1 MPSSLLAIDG
11 PATAAIQKELRSKL
25 IKTSRGV
32 VEAATWGEGP
42 AVLLLHGAMGG
53 YDQGILLAQTVTYPR
68 FHYVAIS
75 RPGYLGSALRIGR
88 MPQEQADLCAEV
100 LDQLGAENAAVIAIS
115 GGGPTALQFALRHAE
130 RCRGLVMISA
140 CSDRLDVPIPFRF
153 QVMKLIARIPGATNA
168 MRKKLEREPEKA
180 AQRSIPDEVLRRE
193 VFEDPETAQLFFA
206 LQSSVLD
213 RMSKRLPGT
222 ENDIRQ
228 TRGRMAYPLERINMP
243 TLVVHGTSDSA
254 VPFAQAKALAGR
266 VPGAEMLTIEG
277 GEHTSIYT
285 HRAQVRATI
294 DRFLS
299 GCAG

>member
-180 AQRSIPDEVLRRE
+180 AQRSIPDEVLRRK
-193 VFEDPETAQLFFA
+193 VFEDPETPSCSSRCSRACWTGCRSVYQGRKTISGRRA
-206 LQSSVLD
+206 GGWRTRWSESTCRPWSCMGQATARCRSPRRRHLQA
-213 RMSKRLPGT
+213 
-222 ENDIRQ
+222 
-228 TRGRMAYPLERINMP
+228 AY
-243 TLVVHGTSDSA
+243 
-254 VPFAQAKALAGR
+254 
-266 VPGAEMLTIEG
+266 
-277 GEHTSIYT
+277 
-285 HRAQVRATI
+285 RAPR
-294 DRFLS
+294 
-299 GCAG
+299 C